1 MTLGVLV
8 VDDDF
13 RVASLHRAY
22 VERVE
27 GFRVVGEAH
36 SGSEALDEVAARRP
50 DLMLLDIYL
59 PDISGLEL
67 LRRLRRGDG
76 PSTDVVVITAARD
89 SATVRESLQGGTL
102 SYLVKPFSFARFSE
116 VLTAYRAMRHKLSA
130 QQGEVSQR
138 EIDELYAAVRS
149 EPQRELP
156 KGHSPQT
163 LGLIVETLRGA
174 GDALS
179 CEEVARRSGISR
191 ATAQRYL
198 SHLARI
204 GRVELSLRY
213 GSGRPE
219 HRYRWP

>member
-22 VERVE
+22 VERVG
-27 GFRVVGEAH
+27 GFEVVGEAH
-36 SGSEALDEVAARRP
+36 SGSAALAGVGAHHP
-50 DLMLLDIYL
+50 DLLLLDIYL
-59 PDISGLEL
+59 PDMSGLEL
-67 LRRLRRGDG
+67 LRLMRRSGA
-76 PSTDVVVITAARD
+76 PAADVVVITAARD
-89 SATVRESLQGGTL
+89 AATVRESMQGGTL
-102 SYLVKPFSFARFSE
+102 NYLVKPFSFARFRE
-116 VLTAYRAMRHKLSA
+116 VLEAYRGMREKLSA
-130 QQGEVSQR
+130 VGEVSQG
-138 EIDELYAAVRS
+138 EIDDLYASVRAG
-149 EPQRELP
+149 PQRDLP

-174 GDALS
+174 GEDLS

-204 GRVELSLRY
+204 GRVELTLRY
-213 GSGRPE
+213 GGGRPE